1 MNPADMANFIQ
12 DMSELMGT
20 LNSLGLPGLLAILL
34 IGPALVICL
43 ILWVNHNSTIRME
56 NVLEAYR
63 KDTQEVVSAF
73 ADKYDKVISI
83 QKDLTSQL
91 ERYSMQN
98 QTMQTLVINNTT
110 AMEQLKC
117 AVKSITG

>member
-56 NVLEAYR
+56 NVLEVYR